1 MSYKIDYSVDSSTVG
16 GSKSKGTVYIRGMKA
31 EGVDSFKFVLE
42 KRVDFA
48 ELDSQMVIN
57 AVEFA
62 IKMQQEEAQNDS

>member
-16 GSKSKGTVYIRGMKA
+16 GSKSKGSVYIRGMKS

-48 ELDSQMVIN
+48 ELDSQMMIN